1 MIKAM
6 DIDLTL
12 KKIYFLIIYFS
23 VFNRK
28 YPNNRNNLRFEKI
41 NQKAHQMIHQR
52 SIYEN
57 WLLLWP
63 YQQGKVIKLHPIFIR
78 TNAKFIKYE
87 RQPSQNFW
95 TLKLTPKIVNQYKK
109 KYFSIK

>member
-1 MIKAM
+1 M

-41 NQKAHQMIHQR
+41 NQKAH
-52 SIYEN
+52 
-57 WLLLWP
+57 
-63 YQQGKVIKLHPIFIR
+63 
-78 TNAKFIKYE
+78 
-87 RQPSQNFW
+87 
-95 TLKLTPKIVNQYKK
+95 
-109 KYFSIK
+109 

>member
-1 MIKAM
+1 M

-41 NQKAHQMIHQR
+41 NQKTHFLKKLQCDTKLDNKLCQYFKINISKLSYNILTHFGT
-52 SIYEN
+52 
-57 WLLLWP
+57 LLS
-63 YQQGKVIKLHPIFIR
+63 GG
-78 TNAKFIKYE
+78 
-87 RQPSQNFW
+87 S
-95 TLKLTPKIVNQYKK
+95 
-109 KYFSIK
+109 